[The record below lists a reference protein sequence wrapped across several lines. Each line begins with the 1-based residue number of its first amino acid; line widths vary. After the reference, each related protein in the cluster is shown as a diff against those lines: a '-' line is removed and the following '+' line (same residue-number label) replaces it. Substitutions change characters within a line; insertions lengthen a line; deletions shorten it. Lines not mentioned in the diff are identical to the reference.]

1 MIKRF
6 LAVIALTISV
16 FTASAQV
23 QIGGE
28 TQSIDYGNPG
38 TYVIGGVVITGTKY
52 LDENVLISISG
63 LTVGDSLEVPS
74 ERTSDAIK
82 NLWKQGLFSDIQIL
96 VQRIQG
102 KTIFLELKLTERPRL
117 SSFKFN
123 GVSKSDADKIRE
135 KIKLERDKV
144 VTESVLASTKTAVV
158 DFYIEKGYLNA
169 TAEVRE
175 VKDSTFANRVV
186 LIIDVDKKNRIKIHS
201 LEFEGNTYF
210 SDKKLRKAMKET
222 KVKKWYK
229 IFTSSKFLDEKY
241 QEDKAKVIAK
251 YTDKGY
257 RDAKIVRDT
266 VFKHDEKTV
275 DIRITIDEGKQYYFR
290 NITWVGNIKYTSH
303 VLDSILGIR
312 KGDI

>member
-52 LDENVLISISG
+52 LGENVLISISG

-241 QEDKAKVIAK
+241 P
-251 YTDKGY
+251 
-257 RDAKIVRDT
+257 
-266 VFKHDEKTV
+266 
-275 DIRITIDEGKQYYFR
+275 
-290 NITWVGNIKYTSH
+290 
-303 VLDSILGIR
+303 
-312 KGDI
+312 

>member
-102 KTIFLELKLTERPRL
+102 KQFFL
-117 SSFKFN
+117 N
-123 GVSKSDADKIRE
+123 
-135 KIKLERDKV
+135 
-144 VTESVLASTKTAVV
+144 
-158 DFYIEKGYLNA
+158 LN
-169 TAEVRE
+169 
-175 VKDSTFANRVV
+175 
-186 LIIDVDKKNRIKIHS
+186 
-201 LEFEGNTYF
+201 
-210 SDKKLRKAMKET
+210 
-222 KVKKWYK
+222 
-229 IFTSSKFLDEKY
+229 
-241 QEDKAKVIAK
+241 
-251 YTDKGY
+251 
-257 RDAKIVRDT
+257 
-266 VFKHDEKTV
+266 
-275 DIRITIDEGKQYYFR
+275 
-290 NITWVGNIKYTSH
+290 
-303 VLDSILGIR
+303 
-312 KGDI
+312 